1 MQRQQELSAN
11 QKVHRPAVKK
21 ERKDKNMKTLL
32 GRKLG
37 MTQIFTEAGA
47 VIPVTVV
54 EAGPMTVTQVK
65 TVETDGYEGIQVGF
79 EEAKP
84 QRVNKP
90 MTGHFAK
97 NDLKPMRNLIEF
109 RPDEGDTYEIG
120 QQITVADFEEGKKLD
135 VTGTSKGKGT
145 QGNIKRHG
153 HHRGPMSHGSKHK
166 RLAGALAAGTY
177 PSRVFKGNAGPGR
190 MGRETVTV
198 QNVELVKVIADRN
211 LMLIKGAIPGN
222 KGGIV
227 RIQYAVKG
235 QDK

>member
-1 MQRQQELSAN
+1 
-11 QKVHRPAVKK
+11 
-21 ERKDKNMKTLL
+21 MKTIL
-32 GRKLG
+32 GKKMG
-37 MTQIFTEAGA
+37 MTQIFTEHGA
-47 VIPVTVV
+47 VVPVTVV
-54 EAGPMTVTQVK
+54 EAGPMTVTQIK
-65 TVETDGYEGIQVGF
+65 TVETDGYDAVQFGF
-79 EEAKP
+79 VDAKP

-97 NDLKPMRNLIEF
+97 NGITPKKHLAEF
-109 RPDEGDTYEIG
+109 RPEEGETYEIG

-198 QNVELVKVIADRN
+198 QNVELVKVIEEKN
-211 LMLIKGAIPGN
+211 LMLIKGAVPGN

-235 QDK
+235 QK

>member
-1 MQRQQELSAN
+1 
-11 QKVHRPAVKK
+11 
-21 ERKDKNMKTLL
+21 MKAIL
-32 GRKLG
+32 GKKLG
-37 MTQIFTEAGA
+37 MTQIFTEHA

-54 EAGPMTVTQVK
+54 EAGPVTVTQIK
-65 TVETDGYEGIQVGF
+65 TVENDGYDAVQFGF
-79 EEAKP
+79 EDAKP

-97 NDLKPMRNLIEF
+97 NDIAPKKHLAEF
-109 RPDEGDTYEIG
+109 RPEDGEAYEIG

-166 RLAGALAAGTY
+166 RLAGGLAAGTY
-177 PSRVFKGNAGPGR
+177 PSRVFKGNDGPGR

-198 QNVELVKVIADRN
+198 QNIELVKVIPERN
-211 LMLIKGAIPGN
+211 VLLVKGSVPGN
-222 KGGIV
+222 KGGLL
-227 RIQYAVKG
+227 RISYAVKG
-235 QDK
+235 QDQ

>member
-1 MQRQQELSAN
+1 
-11 QKVHRPAVKK
+11 
-21 ERKDKNMKTLL
+21 MKTIL
-32 GRKLG
+32 GKKMG
-37 MTQIFTEAGA
+37 MTQIFTEHGT
-47 VIPVTVV
+47 VVPVTVV
-54 EAGPMTVTQVK
+54 EAGPMTVTQIK
-65 TVETDGYEGIQVGF
+65 TVETDGYNAVQFGYED
-79 EEAKP
+79 AKP

-90 MTGHFAK
+90 MTGHFDK
-97 NDLKPMRNLIEF
+97 NEIAPKKHLAEF
-109 RPDEGDTYEIG
+109 RPEEGETYEIG
-120 QQITVADFEEGKKLD
+120 QQITVADFEAGKKLD

-198 QNVELVKVIADRN
+198 QNVELVKVIEEQN
-211 LMLIKGAIPGN
+211 LMLIKSAVPGN

-235 QDK
+235 QNK

>member
-1 MQRQQELSAN
+1 
-11 QKVHRPAVKK
+11 
-21 ERKDKNMKTLL
+21 MKTIL
-32 GRKLG
+32 GKKMG
-37 MTQIFTEAGA
+37 MTQIFTEHGA
-47 VIPVTVV
+47 VVPVTVV
-54 EAGPMTVTQVK
+54 QAGPMTVTQIK
-65 TVETDGYEGIQVGF
+65 TVETDGYDAVQFGF
-79 EEAKP
+79 VDAKP

-90 MTGHFAK
+90 MTGHFQK
-97 NDLKPMRNLIEF
+97 NDITPKKYLAEF
-109 RPDEGDTYEIG
+109 RPEEGETYEVG

-177 PSRVFKGNAGPGR
+177 PSRVFKGNEGPGR

-198 QNVELVKVIADRN
+198 QNVELVKVIEEKN
-211 LMLIKGAIPGN
+211 LMLIKGAVPGN
-222 KGGIV
+222 KGGLV

>member
-1 MQRQQELSAN
+1 
-11 QKVHRPAVKK
+11 
-21 ERKDKNMKTLL
+21 MKTLL
-32 GRKLG
+32 GKKLG
-37 MTQIFTEAGA
+37 MTQIFTEQGA
-47 VIPVTVV
+47 VVPVTVI
-54 EAGPMTVTQVK
+54 EAGPAVVTQIK
-65 TVETDGYEGIQVGF
+65 TVENDGYDAVQIGF
-79 EEAKP
+79 EDAKP

-97 NDLKPMRNLIEF
+97 NEIAPKKHLAEF
-109 RPDEGDTYEIG
+109 KADEGVTYEVG
-120 QQITVADFEEGKKLD
+120 QVLTVADFEEGVKLD

-198 QNVELVKVIADRN
+198 QNVELVKVIEEKN
-211 LMLIKGAIPGN
+211 LLLVKGAVPGN

-227 RIQYAVKG
+227 RVQYAVKG
-235 QDK
+235 QN